1 MAVPHLKRR
10 AEFLK
15 IAREGIARSTPG
27 LVLQMLRR
35 DNQDTMERE
44 PTSQSTGDHGGQ
56 RHAAAPPRNRRPGLA
71 PDAIRV
77 GITASRKVGG
87 AVVRNRVRRRLR
99 ALADNVLAEAGQPGC
114 DYVLIGR
121 RATVARPYAAL
132 IEDLRRAL
140 HAAQHG
146 QAKRPGPPPSA
157 RPERRQS

>member
-15 IAREGIARSTPG
+15 VAREGIARSTPG

-35 DNQDTMERE
+35 DDQDAMERE
-44 PTSQSTGDHGGQ
+44 PNSQHSGDASSGAGSNRQPATG
-56 RHAAAPPRNRRPGLA
+56 RRRRPAPA
-71 PDAIRV
+71 PDLIRV

-99 ALADNVLAEAGQPGC
+99 ALADSVLAEAGEPGC

-121 RATVARPYAAL
+121 HATASRPFAAL

-140 HAAQHG
+140 QGSRHG
-146 QAKRPGPPPSA
+146 RAR
-157 RPERRQS
+157 RPERRRP